1 MFDFMDNVTF
11 KWIVIPALIC
21 LARIVDVAIGTLR
34 IIFVSKGMRFLAPI
48 LGFFEVIIWL
58 LAIGQIMQNLTN
70 MVNYVAYGC
79 GFALGNFVG
88 MYLESKL
95 SLGFVLLRV
104 ITRRSTAELIEY
116 LRGCSYRFTIVAADS
131 DEGPVNIIYMPLR
144 RKDVQEIIRNIK
156 QYNPKAFYTLEDAR
170 HVSANVGP
178 MPTVKPH
185 RYRKYRI
192 LPRSKKK

>member
-1 MFDFMDNVTF
+1 MFGFMDSIAF
-11 KWIVIPALIC
+11 KWIVIPVLIC

-34 IIFVSKGMRFLAPI
+34 IIFVSKGMRFLAPV

-104 ITRRSTAELIEY
+104 ITRRSATELIAY
-116 LRGCSYRFTIVAADS
+116 LRGCSHRFTIVAADS
-131 DEGPVNIIYMPLR
+131 DEGAVDIIYMPLR
-144 RKDVQEIIRNIK
+144 RKDVRDIITNIK
-156 QYNPKAFYTLEDAR
+156 RYNPKAFYTLEDAR
-170 HVSANVGP
+170 YVSGNVSS
-178 MPTVKPH
+178 MPIVKPY

-192 LPRSKKK
+192 SPRSKKK